1 MGINR
6 NETLAVKYR
15 PQRLDDVVEQDIIK
29 HILSNQLKTKKI
41 KNAYLFVGSAGTG
54 KTTTARIFANE
65 LNNFKGGIIE
75 IDGASNNG
83 VDDIREIID
92 SSKYQSINSE
102 YKIFIVDECHSI
114 SSAGWQS
121 FLKTLEEPSMKT
133 IYILCTTDPQKIPA
147 TILSRVQR
155 YDFQK
160 ISLNGIVGRLKYILD
175 KEYSYYPLNDEIIQ
189 FIAKQSMGG
198 MRDAISLMEK
208 CLGYLTPDKR
218 YLTIEEVID
227 ILGTVDYET
236 MFNLFRCLIYEGI
249 EEKELFNIIEGIFNA
264 GKDLKLFI
272 KNFLSYILDILKYY
286 YTKDLNNTLIPP
298 TATWKERLT
307 NICNQD
313 DTMIK
318 DIKFILKDILTLNNA
333 IKFQPAVKPIVE
345 SDLLLLKSEVA
356 K

>member
-29 HILSNQLKTKKI
+29 HILSNQLKMKKI

-83 VDDIREIID
+83 VNDIREISD
-92 SSKYQSINSE
+92 KSKYQSINSE
-102 YKIFIVDECHSI
+102 YKIFIIDECHAI

-121 FLKTLEEPSMKT
+121 FLKILEEPPMKT

-160 ISLNGIVGRLKYILD
+160 ISLSGIENRLKYILNE
-175 KEYSYYPLNDEIIQ
+175 EYGYYPLNDETIQ
-189 FIAKQSMGG
+189 YISKQAMGG

-208 CLGYLTPDKR
+208 CLGYLIEDKK
-218 YLTIEEVID
+218 YLTIEEVIN

-249 EEKELFNIIEGIFNA
+249 EEKELFNIIEEIFNA

-272 KNFLSYILDILKYY
+272 KNFLNYILDILKYY

-298 TATWKERLT
+298 TTIWKERLN

-318 DIKFILKDILTLNNA
+318 DIKFILKDILNLNNV
-333 IKFQPAVKPIVE
+333 IKFQPSVKAIIE